1 MKRNYCKKEKNRLPL
16 AMKLKK
22 NTIKKKIKYYAGIF
36 ERSTRND
43 GDVYPPR

>member
-22 NTIKKKIKYYAGIF
+22 TLLKKIKYYAGIF